1 MKYLGMEEHEANL
14 VMDTETLLSNIR
26 NADEFADI
34 PEDVQIAIDTALSGL
49 RSIIEDD
56 TIAVVADDN
65 TDTDEPED
73 WDEDEDEE
81 EEDSPCSEEE
91 LAEQMEDT
99 AECLSML
106 LKKLTTLVEDMKR

>member
-56 TIAVVADDN
+56 TIAVVD
-65 TDTDEPED
+65 
-73 WDEDEDEE
+73 DEDEDDSEE
-81 EEDSPCSEEE
+81 WDEEDEDEDDSPCTGSEIT
-91 LAEQMEDT
+91 EQVEDT

>member
-26 NADEFADI
+26 NADEFTDI
-34 PEDVQIAIDTALSGL
+34 PEDVQIAIDTALLGL

-56 TIAVVADDN
+56 TIAVVADD
-65 TDTDEPED
+65 TDTDES
-73 WDEDEDEE
+73 EDEV
-81 EEDSPCSEEE
+81 EEDSPCSDDE
-91 LAEQMEDT
+91 LTEQMEDT